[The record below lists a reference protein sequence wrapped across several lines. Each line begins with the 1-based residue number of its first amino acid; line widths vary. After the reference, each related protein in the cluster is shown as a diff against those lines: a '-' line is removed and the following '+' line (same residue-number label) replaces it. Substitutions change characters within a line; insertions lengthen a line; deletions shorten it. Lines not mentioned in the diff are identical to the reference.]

1 MMWRYVKSTD
11 MTLVIE
17 YPTAWWQA
25 QAAKIPQDTCP
36 KCQAGTTGAYVL
48 DAGDGW
54 VYRAV
59 IERCGLCGWQ
69 HIYLTQENY
78 DPLVWN
84 PQPRGLK
91 PVGVPGVK
99 ETGRWSAYSL
109 RYRKRRKVVKLPGQ
123 ALKRPSTATGRRKGS
138 ANDDE
143 DDL

>member
-1 MMWRYVKSTD
+1 
-11 MTLVIE
+11 MTTVIE
-17 YPTAWWQA
+17 YPAAWWQE
-25 QAAKIPQDTCP
+25 QAAKVPQGSCP
-36 KCQAGTTGAYVL
+36 KCQAETTGAYVL

-69 HIYLTQENY
+69 HTYITQEN
-78 DPLVWN
+78 DAPLTWN

-99 ETGRWSAYSL
+99 ESGKWSKSSQ

-138 ANDDE
+138 EHDDE
-143 DDL
+143 EAL